1 MKIFSFR
8 EKNHRV
14 EKKTEND
21 EENEGS
27 TDGRFGKTVRSFQN
41 PTSGD
46 PGSEK
51 GEVEGQVYFAISGI
65 VPVYKA
71 MEGKKQGEEYTF
83 NGNKT
88 KILDVF

>member
-1 MKIFSFR
+1 MYGQQLAKMNEQIEALDKIDPLKPFNEVTFGA
-8 EKNHRV
+8 V
-14 EKKTEND
+14 VITESQRLFI
-21 EENEGS
+21 S
-27 TDGRFGKTVRSFQN
+27 TGLGKF
-41 PTSGD
+41 
-46 PGSEK
+46 
-51 GEVEGQVYFAISGI
+51 EVEGQVYFAISGI